1 MSVLDEIE
9 AAIPRLRRAA
19 HALTR
24 DASLADDLVQDS
36 LERAL
41 ARRHH
46 WRGEGPVS
54 AWLWRIMLNLHRDAL
69 RRPSSH
75 LVVVG
80 EIETL
85 AAPETGAEAHL
96 ALAEVRAAMSR
107 LPEDQRQA
115 LVLVALEGRS
125 LKEAADLLDIAEGTF
140 VSRLGRARASLR
152 AMTGRERD
160 GAGRKGTAG

>member
-19 HALTR
+19 RALTR
-24 DASLADDLVQDS
+24 DVGLADDLLQDS

-46 WRGEGPVS
+46 WRDDGPVS
-54 AWLWRIMLNLHRDAL
+54 AWLWKIMLNLHRDGL
-69 RRPSSH
+69 RRPASH
-75 LVVVG
+75 LVVVS
-80 EIETL
+80 EVEAL
-85 AAPETGAEAHL
+85 PAPDAGAEAHL

-125 LKEAADLLDIAEGTF
+125 LKEAADLLDIAEGTL
-140 VSRLGRARASLR
+140 VSRLGRARAGLR